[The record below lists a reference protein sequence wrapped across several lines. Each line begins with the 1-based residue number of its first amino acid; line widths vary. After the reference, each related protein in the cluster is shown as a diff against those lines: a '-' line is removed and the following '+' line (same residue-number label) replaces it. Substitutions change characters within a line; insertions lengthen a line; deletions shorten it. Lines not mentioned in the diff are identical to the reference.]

1 MGSRLSIFNIL
12 KEFSWLSVESV
23 KLRRS
28 HAPLRS
34 WVQARK
40 QIDSL
45 WSDRRPLRSF
55 EESKKEKVHGK

>member
-40 QIDSL
+40 QIDSRR
-45 WSDRRPLRSF
+45 SDRRPLFAERKS
-55 EESKKEKVHGK
+55 GARIYGLA